1 MLWLVILIVL
11 MIPLLAVVLDS
22 QLVRALSA
30 RIESDGRT
38 TADPA
43 LAKRLAQLEGEVER
57 LNHEVLRLDEETTFL
72 HRLLE
77 KKPYRLSSRRV
88 NTPTN
93 PPAVAPRTAGGS
105 ARLVGAGILLSRIS
119 GLVREAVFA
128 RYFATS

>member
-38 TADPA
+38 SADPA

-57 LNHEVLRLDEETTFL
+57 LNHEVVRLDEETTFL

-77 KKPYRLSSRRV
+77 KKPL
-88 NTPTN
+88 
-93 PPAVAPRTAGGS
+93 PPELPPGEHTH
-105 ARLVGAGILLSRIS
+105 
-119 GLVREAVFA
+119 
-128 RYFATS
+128 